1 MNQNVPYDIVEAKR
15 LPAFAIAGEVN
26 DRLRTGNRL
35 IVTAPPGAGKSTLLP
50 LTILFDL
57 PCEGKVLMLEPRRL
71 AAKQIAERM
80 ADLLHERVGETV
92 GYRVRFETKVSAQ
105 TRIEVITEG
114 ILSRMLVNDPGLE
127 GVSVVL
133 FDEFHERSLA
143 SDVALAF
150 TRETQQIL
158 RPDLRI
164 VLMSATIDVDSL
176 SSALDAPVVKAEGR
190 LFPVEILY
198 GEESDAAHVAEQV
211 AHAVRVAYGKTQG
224 DILAFLPGQ
233 AEVLRCRE
241 SLQAFLPD
249 AEICPLYGL
258 LSSAEQRRAV
268 LPSPEG
274 RRKVVL
280 ATSIAETSLTIEGVR
295 AVVDLG
301 WGRTMLYDQRN
312 GLSRLA
318 TVRVTR
324 DVAAQRAGRAG
335 RVAPGVCYRLWTL
348 ATDHRME
355 ENRSPEILQADFAPT
370 MLDVAVWGESD
381 VMRLPWLTPPPPFSV
396 SQASRL
402 LRLLCAVDAEGR
414 ITELG
419 RRMADLPCHPRVSR
433 MLLLGETNAL
443 RALAADIAAV
453 VEERDLLSDEEH
465 DVDINTRLV
474 MLRTARGRGSLGRWG
489 RVAQVAK
496 EYRSFLHVKE
506 DNEAPDPKEVGRLI
520 ATAYPERIACA
531 LDDCGRFR
539 MASGDDVFLAR
550 EDALSSCAW
559 LSIASVNVASG
570 RIFLASPLAIEEVPH
585 LTTRREVVSWEAKRG
600 GVVAQEERRVGAL
613 LVSAQPL
620 RNVDRSLLVKTICGA
635 AVKDGL
641 SMFDFSEEVERLQ
654 RRVQCVSSW
663 HPELELPDLGV
674 EAVLARAEEWLP
686 FYLDD
691 NGRLMTTVAEMKKI
705 DLSSALWSLLTYEQ
719 QQEVDR
725 LAPTHAVVPTG
736 SKIRLDYRQ
745 GAEYPVLSVRLQECF
760 GLTDTP
766 RVDDGRRPVLMELLS
781 PGFKPVQLTQDLRS
795 FWNNAYFEVRKE
807 LRRRYP
813 KHYWPENPLEAEATR
828 GVKKKA

>member
-1 MNQNVPYDIVEAKR
+1 MNSNVQYDRAEAER
-15 LPAFAIAGEVN
+15 LPAFAIADEVN
-26 DRLRTGNRL
+26 DRLRSGNRL

-50 LTILFDL
+50 LTILCGL

-80 ADLLHERVGETV
+80 ADLLHEQVGETV

-114 ILSRMLVNDPGLE
+114 ILSRMLVNDPALE
-127 GVSVVL
+127 GVSIVL

-150 TRETQQIL
+150 SLESQQLL

-176 SSALDAPVVKAEGR
+176 SRTLKAPVVKAEGR
-190 LFPVEILY
+190 MFPVEIVY
-198 GEESDAAHVAEQV
+198 GEESDASQVSEQV

-233 AEVLRCRE
+233 GEILRCRE
-241 SLQAFLPD
+241 QLSALLPD
-249 AEICPLYGL
+249 AEVCPLYGSL
-258 LSSAEQRRAV
+258 PIDEQRRAI
-268 LPSPEG
+268 LPNPHG

-295 AVVDLG
+295 VVVDSG

-312 GLSRLA
+312 GLSHLA

-335 RVAPGVCYRLWTL
+335 RVAPGTCYRLWTL

-355 ENRSPEILQADFAPT
+355 ECRVPEILQTDLAST
-370 MLDVAVWGESD
+370 VLDVVAWGESD
-381 VMRLPWLTPPPPFSV
+381 VMRLPWLTPPPPYAV
-396 SQASRL
+396 KQATQL
-402 LRLLCAVDAEGR
+402 LRLLGAIDDKGKVTG
-414 ITELG
+414 LG
-419 RRMADLPCHPRVSR
+419 KRMSELPCHPRMSR
-433 MLLLGETNAL
+433 MLFYGETDAL
-443 RALAADIAAV
+443 RSLAADIAAL
-453 VEERDLLSDEEH
+453 VEERDLLSESENGA
-465 DVDINTRLV
+465 DINTRLV
-474 MLRTARGRGSLGRWG
+474 MLREARKRGNVGKWG
-489 RVAQVAK
+489 RVAQIAR
-496 EYRSFLHVKE
+496 EYRSFVQAKE
-506 DNEAPDPKEVGRLI
+506 DNTPPDPQDVGRLI
-520 ATAYPERIACA
+520 ATAYPERVAAA

-539 MASGDDVFLAR
+539 MASGDDVRLPR
-550 EDALSSCAW
+550 EDALSSHGW
-559 LSIASVNVASG
+559 LAVATVNVASG
-570 RIFLASPLAIEEVPH
+570 RIFLASPLRVEAVPH
-585 LTTRREVVSWEAKRG
+585 LMSQREIVAWDGKRG
-600 GVVAQEERRVGAL
+600 CVVAQEERRVGAL

-620 RNVDRSLLVKTICGA
+620 RNVDRDLLVKTLCGA
-635 AVKDGL
+635 AVKEGL
-641 SMFDFSEEVERLQ
+641 SMFDFSDEVERLQ
-654 RRVQCVSSW
+654 RRVQSVATW
-663 HPELELPDLGV
+663 HPELELPDLSAD
-674 EAVLARAEEWLP
+674 AVLRRADEWLP
-686 FYLDD
+686 FYLDN
-691 NGRLMTTVAEMKKI
+691 NGRLMTTAAELKKM

-719 QQEVDR
+719 QQAVDR
-725 LAPTHAVVPTG
+725 IAPTHAVVPTG

-745 GAEYPVLSVRLQECF
+745 GAETPILSVRLQECF

-766 RVDDGRRPVLMELLS
+766 CVDDGQRPVLMELLS

-828 GVKKKA
+828 GVRKKG